1 MEEGVDVFLFGSRS
15 KFDEFCHIV
24 VTELKEK
31 YPYIQRVAYLCKHES
46 GCMVGAGTSLT
57 QKIKDITGHNEVVL
71 EYEKI
76 EKLDKVV
83 SAGKASYLERNEALI
98 DISDFCV
105 FYYNPDY
112 QPPRRKGSKKAFFDY
127 QPKSGTQLAFEYAN
141 KKIISKIR

>member
-1 MEEGVDVFLFGSRS
+1 M
-15 KFDEFCHIV
+15 K
-24 VTELKEK
+24 
-31 YPYIQRVAYLCKHES
+31 
-46 GCMVGAGTSLT
+46 
-57 QKIKDITGHNEVVL
+57 
-71 EYEKI
+71 KI

-112 QPPRRKGSKKAFFDY
+112 QPLRRKGSKKVFFDY
-127 QPKSGTQLAFEYAN
+127 QPKSGTRLAFEYAN